1 MSIQELKNQL
11 SQANSILVL
20 TPEKPSFDAVASA
33 LAMYLSLKNAG
44 KNVSIASS
52 SEPIV
57 RDSHLVGLDK
67 IQTEIGNT
75 NLAISFPYKED
86 SIEKVSYN
94 VEGDH
99 FKLLIQPKEGFEP
112 IKKENLSFNYTG
124 ASADLVIIIGAS
136 RIEDVG
142 NIILNEKNLLEKAT
156 IVNISDVPG
165 NFGKI
170 NLVDPNSS
178 LSEIVT
184 AITQEASLQ
193 LTKDAAQNLMQGIE
207 DATQNLQ
214 STKMTADTF
223 EALAL
228 LCRVGARRS
237 DRIVTT
243 IEEKESAKRITQSIQ
258 EQTKT
263 KDQEAEVKPKSS
275 TNGKPKPDWLKPK
288 IYKGS
293 TKV

>member
-57 RDSHLVGLDK
+57 RDSRLVGLDK

-75 NLAISFPYKED
+75 NLAISFPYQED

-112 IKKENLSFNYTG
+112 IKKEDLSFNYTG
-124 ASADLVIIIGAS
+124 ANADLVIIIGAS
-136 RIEDVG
+136 RIESVG
-142 NIILNEKNLLEKAT
+142 NIILNEKDLLEKAT

-193 LTKDAAQNLMQGIE
+193 LTKDAAQNLMRGIE
-207 DATQNLQ
+207 NATQNLQ

-228 LCRVGARRS
+228 LYRTGARRS
-237 DRIVTT
+237 DRIAPTT
-243 IEEKESAKRITQSIQ
+243 EEKESAKRITQSIQ

-263 KDQEAEVKPKSS
+263 KDQKVVAKSDS
-275 TNGKPKPDWLKPK
+275 PTNDKPKPDWLKPK

>member
-11 SQANSILVL
+11 NQANSTLVL
-20 TPEKPSFDAVASA
+20 TTEKPSFDAVASA

-67 IQTEIGNT
+67 IQTEIGST
-75 NLAISFPYKED
+75 NLAISFPYQED

-112 IKKENLSFNYTG
+112 IKKEDLSFNYTG

-142 NIILNEKNLLEKAT
+142 SIILNEKDLLEKAT

-165 NFGKI
+165 SFGKI

-184 AITQEASLQ
+184 AIIQETSLQ
-193 LTKDAAQNLMQGIE
+193 LTKDTAQNLMQGIE
-207 DATQNLQ
+207 DATQNLR

-228 LCRVGARRS
+228 LHRTGARRS
-237 DRIVTT
+237 SRIAPT

-263 KDQEAEVKPKSS
+263 KDRGAIVKPESP
-275 TNGKPKPDWLKPK
+275 TNGKLKPDWLKPK